1 MMNMQALTVT
11 PHKSALRILFSLY
24 LTGRIADTLWRQLMA
39 VLDACTGKP
48 EEREALARFVMDSF
62 RELGPES
69 TKIPKEEEVQELLTM
84 MHSA

>member
-1 MMNMQALTVT
+1 MMN
-11 PHKSALRILFSLY
+11 
-24 LTGRIADTLWRQLMA
+24 
-39 VLDACTGKP
+39 VLDTSCNEYAD
-48 EEREALARFVMDSF
+48 EREALALFFMDAF